1 MKIEFQRKTENSG
14 VENCPA
20 RYKVTDGEGGYV
32 IQGKKITD
40 PETRAQARQLAEDE
54 DLLWVPADIVDG

>member
-1 MKIEFQRKTENSG
+1 MDIEFQRKAKDSG

-20 RYKVTDGEGGYV
+20 RYKVTSAEGGFV

-40 PETRAQARQLAEDE
+40 PGTRAQARQLADDE
-54 DLLWVPADIVDG
+54 DLLWIPADLMD